1 MAEPGYSGPEEP
13 GAANQAAI
21 FTRRAATASPTT
33 AATASTVAPA
43 QPASTTPPGPG
54 LPHGM
59 SCFWGPQRVAVLPEL
74 SAPAPEPVLGIKRL
88 LSEGA
93 VAVACRR
100 PSKMTVLLDDSD
112 VEEL

>member
-1 MAEPGYSGPEEP
+1 MFGRASAEERVIAGPDYSGPEDP

-21 FTRRAATASPTT
+21 FTRRAPAAGAAAAT
-33 AATASTVAPA
+33 AATSL
-43 QPASTTPPGPG
+43 

-59 SCFWGPQRVAVLPEL
+59 SSFWGPARVAVLPEL

-93 VAVACRR
+93 VSVACRR